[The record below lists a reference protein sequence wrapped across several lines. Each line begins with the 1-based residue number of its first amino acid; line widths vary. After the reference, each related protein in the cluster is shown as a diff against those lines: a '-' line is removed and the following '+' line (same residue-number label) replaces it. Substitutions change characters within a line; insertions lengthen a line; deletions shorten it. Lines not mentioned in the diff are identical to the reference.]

1 MITRRTALL
10 SGASALIASPV
21 LAQAPTS
28 PAALTQA
35 PSALYPERP
44 IRLVVPFPPGGV
56 NDAVARPWAEA
67 MKSRLGTVAVDNV
80 GGGGSVIGTNLV
92 ARSRPDG
99 YTLLLGGAAGL
110 VVNPAANPN
119 VTYDPVKDLEPVC
132 LLALAGLAICV
143 HPSIPASNLQE
154 LIAHIRANPG
164 KLFYAS
170 SGVGTAVHLAGELFK
185 QLIGAPELGHV
196 PYRGAA
202 QSTTDLLAGQ
212 VSMSFVNIT
221 GQVLEFHR
229 TGKLRVLATTNPRR
243 MDSAPEVPTAVEAGL
258 PGMVA
263 QNFTGI
269 FAPANTPRDIVNR
282 ISAATEQALADPEY
296 RRLVLAAGL
305 EPVADARPESAR
317 KFLADDIA
325 KWTPLIKAIGLQT
338 G

>member
-1 MITRRTALL
+1 MLTRRAVLLAGTSALL
-10 SGASALIASPV
+10 APQA
-21 LAQAPTS
+21 LAQAP
-28 PAALTQA
+28 AATF
-35 PSALYPERP
+35 PDRP
-44 IRLVVPFPPGGV
+44 IRLIVPFPPGGV

-67 MKSRLGTVAVDNV
+67 MKTRLGSIVVDNV
-80 GGGGSVIGTNLV
+80 GGGGSVIGTNQV
-92 ARSRPDG
+92 ARARPDG

-119 VTYDPVKDLEPVC
+119 VTYDPIKDFEAVS
-132 LLALAGLAICV
+132 LLALAGLAIAV
-143 HPSIPASNLQE
+143 HPSIPANNLQE

-185 QLIGAPELGHV
+185 QLINAPELGHV

-221 GQVLEFHR
+221 GQLLEFHR
-229 TGKLRVLATTNPRR
+229 TRKLRVLATTNPKR
-243 MDSAPEVPTAVEAGL
+243 MESAPEIPTAVEAGL

-269 FAPANTPRDIVNR
+269 FAPAGTPRDIVNR
-282 ISAATEQALADPEY
+282 IAQATEQALADPEF

-305 EPVADARPESAR
+305 EPVADARPESAKR
-317 KFLADDIA
+317 FLQDDIA
-325 KWTPLIKAIGLQT
+325 RWTPLIKSIGLQT

>member
-1 MITRRTALL
+1 MLARRALL
-10 SGASALIASPV
+10 AASAATLLPASAR
-21 LAQAPTS
+21 AQS
-28 PAALTQA
+28 N
-35 PSALYPERP
+35 YPERA

-56 NDAVARPWAEA
+56 NDAVARPWADA
-67 MKSRLGTVAVDNV
+67 MRSRLGTVAVDNV
-80 GGGGSVIGTNLV
+80 GGGGSVIGTTLV
-92 ARSRPDG
+92 ARARPDG

-110 VVNPAANPN
+110 TVNPVANPN
-119 VTYDPVKDLEPVC
+119 VTYHPLDDFEAVS
-132 LLALAGLAICV
+132 LLALAGLAITV
-143 HPSIPASNLQE
+143 HPSVPATNLKE
-154 LIAHIRANPG
+154 LIAHIKANPG

-185 QLIGAPELGHV
+185 QLIGAPDLGHV

-229 TGKLRVLATTNPRR
+229 TGKLRVLATTNPQRLI
-243 MDSAPEVPTAVEAGL
+243 SAPEIPTAVEAGL

-269 FAPANTPRDIVNR
+269 WAPAKTPAVVVDR
-282 ISAATEQALADPEY
+282 IATATHAALADPDFQK
-296 RRLVLAAGL
+296 LVLSAGL
-305 EPVADARPESAR
+305 EPVKDASPSAAR
-317 KFLADDIA
+317 RFLEADIA
-325 KWTPLIKAIGLQT
+325 RWTPLIKAIGLQT

>member
-1 MITRRTALL
+1 MLSRRALL
-10 SGASALIASPV
+10 
-21 LAQAPTS
+21 LAT
-28 PAALTQA
+28 PAALLARPAFAQSA
-35 PSALYPERP
+35 PFPERP

-67 MKSRLGTVAVDNV
+67 MKQRLGTVAVDNV

-92 ARSRPDG
+92 KNARPDG

-119 VTYDPVKDLEPVC
+119 VTYDPVRDFEPVSM
-132 LLALAGLAICV
+132 LALAGLAICV
-143 HPSIPASNLQE
+143 HPSVPANTLQE
-154 LIAHIRANPG
+154 LIQHVRANPG

-185 QLIGAPELGHV
+185 QLINAPELGHV

-212 VSMSFVNIT
+212 VQMSFVNIT

-243 MDSAPEVPTAVEAGL
+243 MDSAPDVPTAVEAGL

-269 FAPANTPRDIVNR
+269 FAPAGTPRDIVNR
-282 ISAATEQALADPEY
+282 IAGATETALADPEY

-305 EPVADARPESAR
+305 EPFADARPESAK

-325 KWTPLIKAIGLQT
+325 KWTPLIKSIGLQT

>member
-1 MITRRTALL
+1 MPRLTRRAVLATGAAALL
-10 SGASALIASPV
+10 C
-21 LAQAPTS
+21 
-28 PAALTQA
+28 
-35 PSALYPERP
+35 PSALAQSAAFPDRP

-67 MKSRLGTVAVDNV
+67 MKTRLGTVAVDNI
-80 GGGGSVIGTNLV
+80 GGGGSVIGTNTV
-92 ARSRPDG
+92 ARAKPDG

-110 VVNPAANPN
+110 VVNPIANPN
-119 VTYDPVKDLEPVC
+119 VTYHPVNDFEPVS
-132 LLALAGLAICV
+132 LLAMAGLAIAV
-143 HPSIPASNLQE
+143 HPSIPATDLKQ

-185 QLIGAPELGHV
+185 QLIQAPELGHV

-221 GQVLEFHR
+221 GQLMEFHR
-229 TGKLRVLATTNPRR
+229 TGKLRVLATTNPTR
-243 MDSAPEVPTAVEAGL
+243 MASVPEIPTAVEAGL

-269 FAPANTPRDIVNR
+269 FAPAGTPRDVVNR
-282 ISAATEQALADPEY
+282 IALATEQALADPEFQ
-296 RRLVLAAGL
+296 RLVLAAGL
-305 EPVADARPESAR
+305 EPVTDARPEAAR
-317 KFLADDIA
+317 RFLLDDIQR
-325 KWTPLIKAIGLQT
+325 WSPLIKSIGLQT

>member
-1 MITRRTALL
+1 MRLTRRAVLL
-10 SGASALIASPV
+10 AGGAAFLPRLAAGQSA
-21 LAQAPTS
+21 
-28 PAALTQA
+28 AA
-35 PSALYPERP
+35 YPERP
-44 IRLVVPFPPGGV
+44 IRLIVPFPPGGV

-80 GGGGSVIGTNLV
+80 GGGGSVIGTNAV
-92 ARSRPDG
+92 ANARPDG

-119 VTYDPVKDLEPVC
+119 VAYHPVRSFEPVSM
-132 LLALAGLAICV
+132 LALAGLAICV
-143 HPSIPASNLQE
+143 HPSIPANDLQE

-185 QLIGAPELGHV
+185 QLIGTPELGHV

-202 QSTTDLLAGQ
+202 QATTDLLAGQ
-212 VSMSFVNIT
+212 VQMSFVNIT

-243 MDSAPEVPTAVEAGL
+243 MESAPDVPTAVEAGL
-258 PGMVA
+258 AGMVA

-269 FAPANTPRDIVNR
+269 FAPANTPKDIVNR
-282 ISAATEQALADPEY
+282 IAAATEVALADPEY

-305 EPVADARPESAR
+305 EPFHDARPEAAR

-325 KWTPLIKAIGLQT
+325 KWTPLIKSIGLQI

>member
-1 MITRRTALL
+1 MLTRRSVLLAGTSALL
-10 SGASALIASPV
+10 
-21 LAQAPTS
+21 
-28 PAALTQA
+28 A
-35 PSALYPERP
+35 PSAFAQTPAATFPDRP

-67 MKSRLGTVAVDNV
+67 MKGRLGTVAVDNV

-92 ARSRPDG
+92 KNARPDG

-119 VTYDPVKDLEPVC
+119 VTYDPVRDFEPVSM
-132 LLALAGLAICV
+132 LALAGLAICV
-143 HPSIPASNLQE
+143 HPSVPANTLQE
-154 LIAHIRANPG
+154 LIQHVRANPG

-185 QLIGAPELGHV
+185 QLINAPELGHV

-212 VSMSFVNIT
+212 VQMSFVNIT

-243 MDSAPEVPTAVEAGL
+243 MDSAPDVPTAVEAGL

-269 FAPANTPRDIVNR
+269 FAPAGTPRDIVNR
-282 ISAATEQALADPEY
+282 IAGATETALADPEY

-305 EPVADARPESAR
+305 EPFADARPESAK

-325 KWTPLIKAIGLQT
+325 KWTPLIKSIGLQT

>member
-1 MITRRTALL
+1 MLRLTRRALLATGAAALL
-10 SGASALIASPV
+10 SPS
-21 LAQAPTS
+21 AQA
-28 PAALTQA
+28 Q
-35 PSALYPERP
+35 SATFPDRP
-44 IRLVVPFPPGGV
+44 IRLIVPFPPGGV

-67 MKSRLGTVAVDNV
+67 MKTRLGTVAVDNV
-80 GGGGSVIGTNLV
+80 GGGGSVIGTNTV

-110 VVNPAANPN
+110 VVNPVANPN
-119 VTYDPVKDLEPVC
+119 VTYHPVNDFEAVS
-132 LLALAGLAICV
+132 LLAMAGLAIAV
-143 HPSIPASNLQE
+143 HPSIPANNLLE
-154 LIAHIRANPG
+154 LIAHIKANPG

-221 GQVLEFHR
+221 GQLMEFHR
-229 TGKLRVLATTNPRR
+229 TGKLKVLATTNPQR
-243 MDSAPEVPTAVEAGL
+243 MASVPEIPTAVEAGL

-269 FAPANTPRDIVNR
+269 FAPAGTPRDVINR
-282 ISAATEQALADPEY
+282 IALATEQAVADPEY
-296 RRLVLAAGL
+296 QRLVLAAGL
-305 EPVADARPESAR
+305 EPVADARPEAAKR
-317 KFLADDIA
+317 FLLDDIA
-325 KWTPLIKAIGLQT
+325 RWTPLIKAIGLQT

>member
-1 MITRRTALL
+1 MTQIARRTVLL
-10 SGASALIASPV
+10 SGTSALVATPL
-21 LAQAPTS
+21 LAQAP
-28 PAALTQA
+28 
-35 PSALYPERP
+35 SATFPDRP
-44 IRLVVPFPPGGV
+44 VRLIVPFPPGGV

-67 MKSRLGTVAVDNV
+67 MKNRLGSIVVDNI
-80 GGGGSVIGTNLV
+80 GGGGSVIGTNQV
-92 ARSRPDG
+92 AKARPDG

-119 VTYDPVKDLEPVC
+119 VTYDPVRDFEPVC
-132 LLALAGLAICV
+132 LLALAGLAHAV
-143 HPSIPASNLQE
+143 HPSIPAANLQE

-164 KLFYAS
+164 RLFYAS
-170 SGVGTAVHLAGELFK
+170 SGVGTAVVLAGELFK

-212 VSMSFVNIT
+212 VQMSFVNIS
-221 GQVLEFHR
+221 GQLLEFNR

-243 MDSAPEVPTAVEAGL
+243 MESAPDIPTAVEAGL

-282 ISAATEQALADPEY
+282 ISGATEAALADPEY

-305 EPVADARPESAR
+305 EPVADARPETAR

-325 KWTPLIKAIGLQT
+325 KWTPLIKSIGLQT

>member
-1 MITRRTALL
+1 MTQIARRTVLL
-10 SGASALIASPV
+10 SGTSALVATPL
-21 LAQAPTS
+21 LAQAP
-28 PAALTQA
+28 
-35 PSALYPERP
+35 SATFPDRP
-44 IRLVVPFPPGGV
+44 VRLIVPFPPGGV

-67 MKSRLGTVAVDNV
+67 MKNRLGSIVVDNI
-80 GGGGSVIGTNLV
+80 GGGGSVIGTNQV
-92 ARSRPDG
+92 AKARPDG

-119 VTYDPVKDLEPVC
+119 VTYDPVRDFEPVC
-132 LLALAGLAICV
+132 LLALAGLAIAV
-143 HPSIPASNLQE
+143 HPSIPAANLQE

-164 KLFYAS
+164 RLFYAS

-212 VSMSFVNIT
+212 VQMSFVNIS
-221 GQVLEFHR
+221 GQLLEFNR

-243 MDSAPEVPTAVEAGL
+243 MESAPDIPTAVEAGL

-282 ISAATEQALADPEY
+282 ISGATEAALADPEY

-305 EPVADARPESAR
+305 EPVADARPETAR

-325 KWTPLIKAIGLQT
+325 KWTPLIKSIGLQT

>member
-1 MITRRTALL
+1 MPVFTRRALL
-10 SGASALIASPV
+10 ATGG
-21 LAQAPTS
+21 
-28 PAALTQA
+28 AALLTRPAFSQ
-35 PSALYPERP
+35 SYPDRA

-67 MKSRLGTVAVDNV
+67 MKSRLGTVAVDNI
-80 GGGGSVIGTNLV
+80 GGGGSVIGTNTV
-92 ARSRPDG
+92 ARARPDG

-110 VVNPAANPN
+110 VVNPVANPA
-119 VTYDPVKDLEPVC
+119 VTYDPVKDFEPVS
-132 LLALAGLAICV
+132 LLAMAGLAIAV
-143 HPSIPASNLQE
+143 HPSIPANNLKE
-154 LIAHIRANPG
+154 LIAHIQANPG

-185 QLIGAPELGHV
+185 QLINAPELGHV

-221 GQVLEFHR
+221 GQLMEFHR
-229 TGKLRVLATTNPRR
+229 TGKLRVLATTNPQR
-243 MDSAPEVPTAVEAGL
+243 MASVPEIPTAVEAGL

-269 FAPANTPRDIVNR
+269 FAPAGTPRDVVNR
-282 ISAATEQALADPEY
+282 IAVATGQAVADPEY
-296 RRLVLAAGL
+296 QRLVLNAGL
-305 EPVADARPESAR
+305 EPVADARPEFAR
-317 KFLADDIA
+317 KFLQDDIA
-325 KWTPLIKAIGLQT
+325 KWSPLIKSIGLQT

>member
-1 MITRRTALL
+1 MRVSRRTVLLAGGAALL
-10 SGASALIASPV
+10 ARPSE
-21 LAQAPTS
+21 AQ
-28 PAALTQA
+28 PAA
-35 PSALYPERP
+35 YPERP
-44 IRLVVPFPPGGV
+44 IRLIVPFPPGGV

-80 GGGGSVIGTNLV
+80 GGGGSVIGTNTV
-92 ARSRPDG
+92 ANARPDG

-119 VTYDPVKDLEPVC
+119 VTYDPVRSFEPVSM
-132 LLALAGLAICV
+132 LALAGLAICV
-143 HPSIPASNLQE
+143 HPSIPANNLQE
-154 LIAHIRANPG
+154 LIAHVKANPG

-185 QLIGAPELGHV
+185 QLIAATELGHV

-212 VSMSFVNIT
+212 VQMSFVNIT

-243 MDSAPEVPTAVEAGL
+243 MESAPEVPTAVEAGL

-269 FAPANTPRDIVNR
+269 FAPAQTPKDIVNR
-282 ISAATEQALADPEY
+282 ISGATEQALADPEY

-305 EPVADARPESAR
+305 EPFNDARPEAAR
-317 KFLADDIA
+317 RFLQDDIA
-325 KWTPLIKAIGLQT
+325 KWTPLIKSIGLQI